1 MTMLRERMQQ
11 DMRIR
16 NLSPRTQACYLG
28 HVDQFGKH
36 FGRSP
41 ETLDLEHIRAY
52 QVHLV
57 EVKKASWSA
66 FNQAVCALRFLYGVT
81 LGKDWAIEHIPH
93 AKREKKLP
101 SVLSRDEVR
110 RVLDAVRNARQRVLL
125 TTIYA
130 AGLRLSEALSLKV
143 GDVDSERMVL
153 HVRRGKGGKDR
164 MVPLSPVLLEQLR
177 EYWRRDRPRT
187 YLFPGAKPDKP
198 LNPTSVQKAMQMAH
212 LRSGIRK
219 PASVHTLRHC
229 YATHLL
235 ESGTD
240 LRRIQSWLGHT
251 SLNTTAVY
259 LHVCSAT
266 TGGRSPLDALTTTG

>member
-1 MTMLRERMQQ
+1 MTMLRQRMQQ

-28 HVDQFGKH
+28 HVAQFAKH

-41 ETLDLEHIRAY
+41 ADLDAEHVRQY

-57 EVKKASWSA
+57 EVKRASWSL

-81 LGKDWAIEHIPH
+81 LGKDWTIEHIPH

-101 SVLSRDEVR
+101 SVLSREEVKR
-110 RVLDAVRNARQRVLL
+110 LLGAVKNARQRVVL

-130 AGLRLSEALSLKV
+130 SGLRLSEALSLKV
-143 GDVDSERMVL
+143 GDIDSARMVL
-153 HVRRGKGGKDR
+153 HVRLGKGSKDR
-164 MVPLSPVLLEQLR
+164 LVPLSPVLLEQLR
-177 EYWRRDRPRT
+177 EHWARVRPRT
-187 YLFPGAKPDKP
+187 YLFPGARPGKP
-198 LNPTSVQKAMQMAH
+198 LNPTSIQKAMQAAR
-212 LRSGIRK
+212 LRAGIRK
-219 PASVHTLRHC
+219 RASVHTLRHS

-240 LRRIQSWLGHT
+240 LRRIQTWLGHG

-266 TGGRSPLDALTTTG
+266 AAGRSPLDTLAMAR